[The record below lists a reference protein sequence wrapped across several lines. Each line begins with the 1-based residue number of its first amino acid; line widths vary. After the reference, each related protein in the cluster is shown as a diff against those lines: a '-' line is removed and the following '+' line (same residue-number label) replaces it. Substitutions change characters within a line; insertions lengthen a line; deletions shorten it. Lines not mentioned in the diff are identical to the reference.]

1 MDPHYRGY
9 GVSARHTKGYKYL
22 IAPSTLTDIWRTA
35 DNARHCLFSPELSI
49 SRNIIIDAKSINKS
63 LSPPPRHFSLH
74 ANMNVV
80 PFVLLM
86 IQAHLVIETRA
97 DFMKIN
103 STFF

>member
-22 IAPSTLTDIWRTA
+22 IAPGTLTDIWRKA

-49 SRNIIIDAKSINKS
+49 SLNIIIDGKSINKS
-63 LSPPPRHFSLH
+63 PPPQHFFLH
-74 ANMNVV
+74 ASINVV

-86 IQAHLVIETRA
+86 IKTHLVTETRA
-97 DFMKIN
+97 DFIKIN